1 MNIGE
6 ETFMRRF
13 SHICAYLRE
22 CAQVDV
28 CRRAEV
34 LGDRIEALELT
45 RLEYP
50 YEYLLVVARKR

>member
-1 MNIGE
+1 
-6 ETFMRRF
+6 MRRF

-50 YEYLLVVARKR
+50 YECLLVVARKR